1 MRFFTMTIGRN
12 QSAHSSLYRS
22 FLVSSVSVNCAHLHP
37 NFGDKT
43 KAQILQELKEEV
55 QSEEIDI
62 NLKLYKEKRLLARQS
77 PYPTIVI
84 ETRSCPPPDFGQ
96 SPPVAKAQEGIQEQV
111 SSETVSKLE
120 ALFGMTAAFSHPK
133 HTMSPE
139 EQEDAFYDSI
149 GQTMNEISVVSP
161 MTLAQNWVF
170 QHDPDFNIDTST
182 FTISDCQH
190 VDAGYEFVFTNM
202 AMHQRLPNIQ
212 RQYLVM
218 SSFLSSS
225 ATSLEKFAKE
235 ITNMIQL
242 LPGLSGVEILTMH
255 PEHID
260 RLLRSPVPIVCVMW
274 NK

>member
-1 MRFFTMTIGRN
+1 M
-12 QSAHSSLYRS
+12 
-22 FLVSSVSVNCAHLHP
+22 SVNCAHLHP

-43 KAQILQELKEEV
+43 KAQILQELKDEV
-55 QSEEIDI
+55 QSEEIDV

-84 ETRSCPPPDFGQ
+84 ETRSCPPPDFSQ
-96 SPPVAKAQEGIQEQV
+96 SLPVAKVRDTVQEQV

-133 HTMSPE
+133 HVMSPE
-139 EQEDAFYDSI
+139 EQEDAFYDAI

-161 MTLAQNWVF
+161 MTLAQSWVF
-170 QHDPDFNIDTST
+170 QHDPNFNIDTST
-182 FTISDCQH
+182 FTLSDCQH

-202 AMHQRLPNIQ
+202 AMHQRLTNIQ

-235 ITNMIQL
+235 INNMIQL

-260 RLLRSPVPIVCVMW
+260 RSLRSPIPIVCVKW
-274 NK
+274 DK